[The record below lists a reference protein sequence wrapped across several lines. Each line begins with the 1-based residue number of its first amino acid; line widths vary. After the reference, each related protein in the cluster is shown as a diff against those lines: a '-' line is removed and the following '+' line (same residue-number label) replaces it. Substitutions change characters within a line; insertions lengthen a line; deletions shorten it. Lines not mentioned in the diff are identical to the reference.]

1 MLLVMGEK
9 ENIETLQVLSMP
21 FKENEESLN
30 TRDSL
35 RKSYLKLINEM
46 QPHLPFANELFP
58 SFVLDKER
66 IQKFINVFSIETSI
80 DDTYYDMSLE
90 ETRRYDSIYS
100 SVKNAIKNLGEKY
113 PPFEWIFN
121 LALDSIIFS
130 SSKIAVGGTAS
141 SLVGALW
148 INPRENWT
156 DNDIYEFLIHELGHT
171 LLFLNEWRYGLFTS
185 EERLNE
191 KETYGLSAI
200 RSQLRPMDKAFHS
213 AVVATEVLLLREYV
227 IGHEGEHHV
236 HPDTKDLIP
245 MVRKS
250 IQSIRSVHKRENI
263 LTENALLILDQC
275 ERKLNQIRQED
286 TSDYISRV

>member
-21 FKENEESLN
+21 YAEGTLD

-35 RKSYLKLINEM
+35 RKSYLKLINDM
-46 QPHLPFANELFP
+46 QPHLPFSNELLP
-58 SFVLDKER
+58 SFVLEKDR

-90 ETRRYDSIYS
+90 ETQQIDLIYS
-100 SVKNAIKNLGEKY
+100 KVKGSIKNLGEKY
-113 PPFEWIFN
+113 PPFEWLFN
-121 LALDSIIFS
+121 LVLDSIIYS
-130 SSKIAVGGTAS
+130 SSNIAVGGTAS

-156 DNDIYEFLIHELGHT
+156 DNDVYEFLIHELGHT
-171 LLFLNEWRYGLFTS
+171 LLFLNEWRFGLFTS
-185 EERLNE
+185 EERLSE
-191 KETYGLSAI
+191 KETYAMSAI

-213 AVVATEVLLLREYV
+213 AIVATEVLLLREYV

-236 HPDTKDLIP
+236 HPDTKNLIP
-245 MVRKS
+245 MVQNS

-263 LTENALLILDQC
+263 LTENAISILDRC
-275 ERKLNQIRQED
+275 EKKLNEIHQED
-286 TSDYISRV
+286 SNDYFSRV